1 MAERVAWARLM
12 RLGMV
17 QLGLAPERFW
27 ALTPA
32 ELFLLAGLDDGSAQG
47 MTRGALEALEA
58 RFPDRP
64 NGERSDG

>member
-1 MAERVAWARLM
+1 MAERIAWARLM

-17 QLGLAPERFW
+17 HLGLAPDRFW

-32 ELFLLAGLDDGSAQG
+32 ELFLLAGFEDGSAQG
-47 MTRGALEALEA
+47 MTRGALEALAA

-64 NGERSDG
+64 KGETSDG